1 MDGRAIEQSIT
12 LLRVMVC
19 IQNLREKNVVAVE
32 QYCFVNSAKFRMPNG
47 LS

>member
-12 LLRVMVC
+12 VPRIMVC
-19 IQNLREKNVVAVE
+19 IQNVREKNVLAVE
-32 QYCFVNSAKFRMPNG
+32 QYCFVSSAKFRMPNA